1 MKRLLLAGTM
11 VTLMVV
17 PQTQI
22 WAADDDF
29 SPAQREQIRKM
40 VQESLQG
47 QGGAMGI
54 PPAPGDEAPMVGD
67 TTQQRVTFGQGGFT
81 GGGGLQ
87 GGRSIYAKPF
97 VKAPKATVGGYIDF
111 IVTDCT
117 NSAKDCDRGLTFDQ
131 ERFIP
136 FLYSQVTDR
145 ISVASEIEFEHGA
158 SNSAGGS
165 ASKSGKVVL
174 EFATMDYRVSDSLN
188 LRAGLILIPIGRFNL
203 THDTPLNDL
212 PLRPIASRYI
222 LPSTFMESGLG
233 IYGSFYPTKLAK
245 VDYELYLVQGF
256 DGGTGFN
263 STEGTTCTS
272 CISESKGVA
281 SAKPSAQHDN
291 NEDKSLTGRIAVS
304 PFLGVEVA
312 GSFHHGKWDSAGQH
326 DLTLYA
332 LDWSL
337 QRGAWEFIGESAWI
351 NIEGGSPSPG
361 NTGYVD
367 GYTPPAG
374 MHGYFAQVNYHFLP
388 EALKKMAPGHFTDAS
403 TFTAVVRYGVADTNV
418 HSDSNTNDID
428 RLTFGINYRPIEDA
442 VFKLAWTSNG
452 ERNNNTGSSNDGW
465 QFQAS
470 TYF

>member
-1 MKRLLLAGTM
+1 MKRLLIAGAM
-11 VTLMVV
+11 MTLMVV
-17 PQTQI
+17 PQAQI
-22 WAADDDF
+22 WGADDDF

-222 LPSTFMESGLG
+222 LPSTFMESGIG

-245 VDYELYLVQGF
+245 VDYELYVVQGF
-256 DGGTGFN
+256 DGGTGYN
-263 STEGTTCTS
+263 SPEGTTCTS

-281 SAKPSAQHDN
+281 SAKPSAQSDN
-291 NEDKSLTGRIAVS
+291 NEDKSITGRIAIS

-312 GSFHHGKWDSAGQH
+312 GSFHHGKWDSAGKNN
-326 DLTLYA
+326 LTLYA
-332 LDWSL
+332 LDWSF
-337 QRGAWEFIGESAWI
+337 QRGPFEFIGESAWI
-351 NIEGGSPSPG
+351 NIEGGNPTPVTSPAL
-361 NTGYVD
+361 GYV
-367 GYTPPAG
+367 PPAG
-374 MHGYFAQVNYHFLP
+374 MHGYFVQGNYHFLP
-388 EALKKMAPGHFTDAS
+388 ETLKKWAPGHFTDAS

-418 HSDSNTNDID
+418 HSDSNTNDIS
-428 RLTFGINYRPIEDA
+428 RLTLGLNYRPIEDA
-442 VFKLAWTSNG
+442 VFKLAWTGNG
-452 ERNNNTGSSNDGW
+452 ERNSNTGSSNDGW

>member
-1 MKRLLLAGTM
+1 MKRLLIAGAIA
-11 VTLMVV
+11 TLMVV
-17 PQTQI
+17 PQAQI
-22 WAADDDF
+22 WGADDDF

-111 IVTDCT
+111 IVTDCK

-145 ISVASEIEFEHGA
+145 ISVASEIELEHGA

-222 LPSTFMESGLG
+222 LPSTFIE
-233 IYGSFYPTKLAK
+233 
-245 VDYELYLVQGF
+245 
-256 DGGTGFN
+256 TG
-263 STEGTTCTS
+263 
-272 CISESKGVA
+272 
-281 SAKPSAQHDN
+281 
-291 NEDKSLTGRIAVS
+291 
-304 PFLGVEVA
+304 
-312 GSFHHGKWDSAGQH
+312 
-326 DLTLYA
+326 
-332 LDWSL
+332 
-337 QRGAWEFIGESAWI
+337 
-351 NIEGGSPSPG
+351 
-361 NTGYVD
+361 
-367 GYTPPAG
+367 
-374 MHGYFAQVNYHFLP
+374 
-388 EALKKMAPGHFTDAS
+388 
-403 TFTAVVRYGVADTNV
+403 
-418 HSDSNTNDID
+418 
-428 RLTFGINYRPIEDA
+428 
-442 VFKLAWTSNG
+442 
-452 ERNNNTGSSNDGW
+452 
-465 QFQAS
+465 
-470 TYF
+470 